1 MRNITMT
8 MNAMTM
14 KAASCVVSARPR
26 PASILTADI
35 RVEAQG
41 TGVSI
46 VAPAGV
52 RRTAARGV
60 QGSVPFAAGVDLTAI
75 YKTPDVARSRSG
87 RPPV

>member
-8 MNAMTM
+8 MNAV
-14 KAASCVVSARPR
+14 SCVVSARPR
-26 PASILTADI
+26 PASILLADVH
-35 RVEAQG
+35 VEAQG

-52 RRTAARGV
+52 RRMADRGV
-60 QGSVPFAAGVDLTAI
+60 KGFVPFAAGVDLTAI

>member
-1 MRNITMT
+1 MRNITMA
-8 MNAMTM
+8 MN
-14 KAASCVVSARPR
+14 AASCVASARPR
-26 PASILTADI
+26 PVSILTADVRI
-35 RVEAQG
+35 DAQG

-46 VAPAGV
+46 VAPADV
-52 RRTAARGV
+52 RTAARGV

>member
-8 MNAMTM
+8 VN
-14 KAASCVVSARPR
+14 AASCVASARPR
-26 PASILTADI
+26 SASILLADI
-35 RVEAQG
+35 QPGLKG

-52 RRTAARGV
+52 RCIADRGV
-60 QGSVPFAAGVDLTAI
+60 KGSVPFAAGVDLTAI
-75 YKTPDVARSRSG
+75 YKTSDVARSRSG